1 MKLNIKHSIASF
13 FVLAAVSLA
22 CKEELQ
28 VFQGPFSVRFTDTT
42 LSFKESYFQ
51 VVKIKVHN
59 TGPQL
64 DQAVTVNYTVG
75 GTAREG
81 RDYTIQGIK
90 GTVTIPARKS
100 FGEIE
105 LKLINN
111 ANNILDNSNVVFT
124 LTDVSLKDRLQVGF
138 GQDGRIGKRL
148 TFTINDACI
157 FDGTYTGIRTVRSQT
172 GQLQNVGVA
181 DIEINST
188 DCRRYT
194 VANWNI
200 ALPLF
205 NFDAEEPKI
214 TFVDNGNNSLTIP
227 RQVIPELNAGYDTI
241 SGTGV
246 YNPLNKRITLNL
258 RIKTQTAARRDT
270 FVIVPILYA
279 PQPL

>member
-1 MKLNIKHSIASF
+1 MKLNIKHSIASL

-28 VFQGPFSVRFTDTT
+28 TFQGPFSVRFTDTT
-42 LSFKESYFQ
+42 LTFKESFFQ

-64 DQAVTVNYTVG
+64 DQAVTVNYTIS

-81 RDYTIQGIK
+81 RDYAIQGIK
-90 GTVTIPARKS
+90 GTVTIPPRKS

-111 ANNILDNSNVVFT
+111 ANNILDNSNVIFT
-124 LTDVSLKDRLQVGF
+124 LTDVSMKDKLQVGF

-148 TFTINDACI
+148 TLTIRDACI

-181 DIEINST
+181 DIDISST

-194 VANWNI
+194 VGNWNI

-214 TFVDNGNNSLTIP
+214 TFIDNGNNSLTIP
-227 RQVIPELNAGYDTI
+227 RQVIPELAAGYDTI

-258 RIKTQTAARRDT
+258 RIKTRTAARRDT
-270 FVIVPILYA
+270 FVVVPILYA